1 MFRSI
6 GAEVRFRCSQRR
18 YHDHVSMYIYTPASS
33 LCGCASTTQSF
44 APNGLPG
51 SCPRPLPGYA
61 VYPGVPTLYP
71 ADYTVPGLYPATGQ
85 GYAWVQ
91 RGTPRVPG
99 HFRVKAGYNWVRTG
113 NSPGNG
119 GKIHSATKRRKLSLV
134 IQGVPLPPILP
145 LLCHAT
151 VIQVAKPGLPPLVC
165 HS

>member
-1 MFRSI
+1 VDVQVHRR

-71 ADYTVPGLYPATGQ
+71 ADSTVPGLYPATGQ

-119 GKIHSATKRRKLSLV
+119 GKIHSVWMRMQACKGGWGWGGVWPPATCTN
-134 IQGVPLPPILP
+134 
-145 LLCHAT
+145 LLHHT
-151 VIQVAKPGLPPLVC
+151 W
-165 HS
+165 

>member
-1 MFRSI
+1 MRS
-6 GAEVRFRCSQRR
+6 EVDVQVHRR
-18 YHDHVSMYIYTPASS
+18 GGPISMQSAPISADIVSADDHVSMYIYTPSSS

-61 VYPGVPTLYP
+61 VCPGVPTLYP
-71 ADYTVPGLYPATGQ
+71 ADSTVPGLYPATGQ

-119 GKIHSATKRRKLSLV
+119 GKIHSVHLVSAFFSKR
-134 IQGVPLPPILP
+134 
-145 LLCHAT
+145 
-151 VIQVAKPGLPPLVC
+151 
-165 HS
+165 